1 MYSKPLV
8 SIIINCLNGE
18 KYLDYA
24 IQSVLKQSYKNW
36 EIIFFDNN
44 STDKSLSI
52 LKRYKDKRIKYFK
65 LKKTQTLYKAR
76 NLAIKKS
83 KGKLISFLDVDDW
96 WKKDKLKKQVA
107 HFVNNNKIE
116 IIYSNI
122 YLFIEKKNKIKKFIK
137 GKLKS
142 GHLSQDLINNFQ
154 LPILSSVIK
163 KKIFHKI
170 KFDNRYTI
178 IGDFDFFVRLSL
190 KKKIFAI
197 QEPLAY
203 YRIHSSNLTQKK
215 IDLNIKELE
224 KWIKEKKKDKNFKT
238 INFSKIEDRIEILKV
253 QKNYLKKNYLRLILS
268 ILKNIFKLLKFI
280 AQDAFA

>member
-142 GHLSQDLINNFQ
+142 GYLSQDLINNFQ

>member
-268 ILKNIFKLLKFI
+268 ILKNIFKLLKFK

>member
-96 WKKDKLKKQVA
+96 WNKDKLKKQVA
-107 HFVNNNKIE
+107 HFVSNNKIE

-142 GHLSQDLINNFQ
+142 GYLSQDLINNFQ

-197 QEPLAY
+197 QKPLAY

-268 ILKNIFKLLKFI
+268 ILKNIFKLLKFK